1 MKNKKKKKVL
11 DDIKPKRILFKKNKK
26 KIIELKNSKKIKE
39 ILSEKIKSGLEKEI
53 EEINVPRFKDILKAT
68 ESSPVLER
76 VEVAESQENLEQEIA
91 SAPVSEKEEG
101 EIRYQEIGDESISSE
116 VRYSTIGSQN
126 NAGNNFHYTTSSDI
140 QRTGFQDD
148 EANIETRR
156 RISRGDIIN
165 QTDNRMERIPRLEDT
180 KETRETKKY
189 LTQGDY
195 K

>member
-1 MKNKKKKKVL
+1 M
-11 DDIKPKRILFKKNKK
+11 
-26 KIIELKNSKKIKE
+26 
-39 ILSEKIKSGLEKEI
+39 
-53 EEINVPRFKDILKAT
+53 KAT

-91 SAPVSEKEEG
+91 SAPVSENEEG
-101 EIRYQEIGDESISSE
+101 EIKYQEIGYESIGSE
-116 VRYSTIGSQN
+116 LRHSTIGSPN
-126 NAGNNFHYTTSSDI
+126 NAGNNFHYTTSADI

>member
-1 MKNKKKKKVL
+1 MKNKKKKKVSSNS
-11 DDIKPKRILFKKNKK
+11 KQKRVLFKKNKR

-39 ILSEKIKSGLEKEI
+39 ILPEKIKSGLEKEI
-53 EEINVPRFKDILKAT
+53 EETNVPKFKDILKKT

-76 VEVAESQENLEQEIA
+76 VAVAESQENLEQEIA
-91 SAPVSEKEEG
+91 FSPVSEKEDG
-101 EIRYQEIGDESISSE
+101 EIKYQEIGYESIGGGG
-116 VRYSTIGSQN
+116 YLTTNPQN
-126 NAGNNFHYTTSSDI
+126 NAENNFHYTTSSDI

>member
-1 MKNKKKKKVL
+1 MKNKKAL
-11 DDIKPKRILFKKNKK
+11 DNSKRKRILFKKNNK

-39 ILSEKIKSGLEKEI
+39 ILPEKIKSGLEKEI

-76 VEVAESQENLEQEIA
+76 VAASEHQTNLEQEIA
-91 SAPVSEKEEG
+91 SGPAEKEEG
-101 EIRYQEIGDESISSE
+101 EIKDQEIGYESIGSGG
-116 VRYSTIGSQN
+116 YSAIGSQN

-140 QRTGFQDD
+140 QRTGFRDD

-156 RISRGDIIN
+156 RISRGDMIN
-165 QTDNRMERIPRLEDT
+165 QANNRMERIPELEDT
-180 KETRETKKY
+180 KETRETKKH
-189 LTQGDY
+189 LRRGDY